1 MAHSA
6 ITKRVKGDCMQK
18 DRVSLDKNGKVES
31 LIDVSLDKIR
41 SMVDVNCV
49 VGNAISMPDG
59 STIIPIS
66 KVSIGFV
73 AGGGEY
79 NDLNAKRN
87 SADFP
92 MAGGTGGGFS
102 VSPIGFFVVQDNQ
115 FKIIH
120 ADKSTAYLG
129 LIKSATEVLKKFV
142 EKK

>member
-1 MAHSA
+1 MKKEANLNS
-6 ITKRVKGDCMQK
+6 
-18 DRVSLDKNGKVES
+18 KNSKIES

-41 SMVDVNCV
+41 GLIDVNCV
-49 VGNAISMPDG
+49 IGNAISMPDN
-59 STIIPIS
+59 SVIIPIS

-92 MAGGTGGGFS
+92 MAGGTGGGFT
-102 VSPIGFFVVQDNQ
+102 VTPIGFFVVREGK

-129 LIKSATEVLKKFV
+129 LIKNASDVLKNFA
-142 EKK
+142 EKMK